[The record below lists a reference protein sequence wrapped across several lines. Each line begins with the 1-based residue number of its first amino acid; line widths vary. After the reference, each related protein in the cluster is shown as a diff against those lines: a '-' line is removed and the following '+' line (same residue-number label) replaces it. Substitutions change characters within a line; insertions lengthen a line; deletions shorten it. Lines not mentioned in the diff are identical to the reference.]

1 MSPFVTAVPR
11 LTKGELFEILN
22 SRFKDDGITRLS
34 DLQDPF
40 AFKDM
45 HKAVERIQEAIEG
58 KERITLIGDY
68 DVDGV
73 TSSVIVKEFFD
84 LIGYPLEV
92 VIPNRFSDGYGIS
105 PKVLERVDA
114 DLIITV
120 DNGISGLE
128 AARLCKERGID
139 LIITDHHT
147 CPETLPDAYAI
158 INPKQ
163 PGCGYAFKEIC
174 GATVAWYLA
183 GALKKQLK
191 ADCDMKQF
199 LDLLTIATIADAVPL
214 ISANR
219 VIVRYGL
226 KALESSRRPAIQAF
240 KDKIGKESFTSEDVG
255 FAIAPK
261 LNAAGR
267 MNSAHEAYEF
277 LIASNL
283 REASRWL
290 EYLWQLN
297 NQRKEIEAA
306 ITAQAKEMVDPDE
319 KVIVV
324 WGEEWHEGVIG
335 IVASRLVDAFKL
347 PAIVFSINDGV
358 AKGSARSIGDVD
370 IYSLIKDQ
378 QAMLKGFGGHMQA
391 AGLSID
397 ATNLEAFKAA
407 INATAKGLD
416 ESLFTPHVNL
426 IGKMPFEHLD
436 GECFGIIEQFEP
448 YGMANPKPLF
458 LAEEADVVNCT
469 RVGSNQDHMKLLLR
483 AEGKDVKK
491 AMAFFCDLDLMDGD
505 RVSFAFSLVKNEFR
519 NEVNY
524 ELQIKEFF
532 DVDVS

>member
-1 MSPFVTAVPR
+1 MSPFVTSVPK
-11 LTKGELFEILN
+11 LTKSELFELLN
-22 SRFKDDGITRLS
+22 SRFEDDGITRLS
-34 DLQDPF
+34 DFQGPF
-40 AFKDM
+40 DFKDM
-45 HKAVERIQEAIEG
+45 QKAVERIQEAVEG

-84 LIGYPLEV
+84 LLGYPLEV

-120 DNGISGLE
+120 DNGISGIE
-128 AARLCKERGID
+128 AARVCKERGID

-147 CPETLPDAYAI
+147 CPETLPGAYAI

-163 PGCGYAFKEIC
+163 ADCGYAFKEIC
-174 GATVAWYLA
+174 GATVAWYLVA
-183 GALKKQLK
+183 ALKQQL
-191 ADCDMKQF
+191 AVSCDMKQF

-214 ISANR
+214 VSVNR
-219 VIVRYGL
+219 VIVRHGL
-226 KALESSRRPAIQAF
+226 KVLESSNRPAIRAF
-240 KDKIGKESFTSEDVG
+240 KEKIGKERFSSEDVG

-277 LIASNL
+277 LISSNV
-283 REASRWL
+283 REATRWL
-290 EYLWQLN
+290 DYLWQLN
-297 NQRKEIEAA
+297 NQRKEIEAG
-306 ITAQAKEMVDPDE
+306 ITAQAKEMVDPED

-347 PAIVFSINDGV
+347 PAIVLSINDGV
-358 AKGSARSIGDVD
+358 AKGSARSVGDVD
-370 IYSLIKDQ
+370 IYSLIKEQ
-378 QAMLKGFGGHMQA
+378 EALLKGFGGHMQA
-391 AGLSID
+391 AGLTID
-397 ATNLEAFKAA
+397 AENLDAFKDA
-407 INATAKGLD
+407 INRAAVKLD
-416 ESLFTPHVNL
+416 ASLFIPHVNL
-426 IGKMPFEHLD
+426 VGKMEFAHLD
-436 GECFGIIEQFEP
+436 GECFEIIEQFEP

-458 LAEEADVVNCT
+458 LAEEADVVNCS
-469 RVGSNQDHMKLLLR
+469 RVGANQDHMKLLLR
-483 AEGKDVKK
+483 SQEAGMKK